1 MLRVVVFIISF
12 FYVFN
17 ASCEAI
23 KGTSF
28 SEYTIQ
34 DKTGRNITY
43 YLSKSN
49 TKGAPLLLMIQGSGC
64 DRVFNKS
71 PDSVYS
77 TIFNLVNIA
86 NENKFS
92 VLAVEK
98 PFSGRR
104 QNADGNAVE
113 ATCTQDFHRDFT
125 AASWVA
131 ALNTAIQA
139 ATAKMNYTPAHI
151 LIFGHSEGAG
161 IASKVA
167 VENSHVT
174 HVITSGGSG
183 TSQMFDF
190 IAFAYQNCFDRSTCI
205 DQAYRE
211 LDNIN
216 QDPQSHTKFAWGHP
230 YKRWSSF
237 FRLDPAENL
246 LKAKAKVY
254 LMFGTSDAATPAL
267 SQEIIAAKL
276 KSSGK
281 DIIVRR
287 VPNANHML
295 QHSSLSNLDDL
306 TSEYNLAFD
315 WFWNSLSHQ

>member
-1 MLRVVVFIISF
+1 MLRVVVFIMSC
-12 FYVFN
+12 FYMFS
-17 ASCEAI
+17 ASCETI

-34 DKTGRNITY
+34 DRAGRNITY

-71 PDSVYS
+71 PAGAYS

-86 NENKFS
+86 NENRFS

-98 PFSGRR
+98 PFSGAR
-104 QNADGNAVE
+104 QNSDGNAVE
-113 ATCTQDFHRDFT
+113 STCTTDFHQDFT
-125 AASWVA
+125 AATWVA
-131 ALNTAIQA
+131 ALNEAIKD
-139 ATAKMNYTPAHI
+139 AKAKLNYTPAHI

-167 VENSHVT
+167 VENSLVT

-190 IAFAYQNCFDRSTCI
+190 VAFAYQNCFNRLVCVE
-205 DQAYRE
+205 QVYQE
-211 LDNIN
+211 LENIN

-254 LMFGTSDAATPAL
+254 LMFGTSDTATPAL
-267 SQEIIAAKL
+267 SQEIIAVKL
-276 KSSGK
+276 KSAGK
-281 DIIVRR
+281 DITVRR
-287 VPNANHML
+287 ISDANHML
-295 QHSSLSNLDDL
+295 QHSNFSNLDDL
-306 TSEYNLAFD
+306 TSEYKLAFD
-315 WFWNSLSHQ
+315 WFWNSVSRQ

>member
-1 MLRVVVFIISF
+1 MLRVAVFIMCF
-12 FYVFN
+12 FYISN
-17 ASCEAI
+17 ASCETI

-34 DKTGRNITY
+34 DKAGRNITY

-71 PDSVYS
+71 PEGAYS
-77 TIFNLVNIA
+77 TIFNLVSVA
-86 NENKFS
+86 SEDRFS

-98 PFSGRR
+98 PFSGVR
-104 QNADGNAVE
+104 QNSEGNAVE
-113 ATCTQDFHRDFT
+113 STCTTDFHQDFT
-125 AASWVA
+125 AVTWVA
-131 ALNTAIQA
+131 ALNAAIKD
-139 ATAKMNYTPAHI
+139 AKVKLNYTPAQI

-167 VENSHVT
+167 VENSLVT
-174 HVITSGGSG
+174 HVIASGGSG
-183 TSQMFDF
+183 ISQMFDF
-190 IAFAYQNCFDRSTCI
+190 VAFAYQNCFDRSACV

-216 QDPQSHTKFAWGHP
+216 LDPQSSTKFAWGHP

-254 LMFGTSDAATPAL
+254 LMFGTSDTATPAL
-267 SQEIIAAKL
+267 SQEIIAVKL
-276 KSSGK
+276 KSAGK
-281 DIIVRR
+281 DITVRR
-287 VPNANHML
+287 IPDANHML
-295 QHSSLSNLDDL
+295 QHSNFSNLDDL
-306 TSEYNLAFD
+306 TREYNLAFD
-315 WFWNSLSHQ
+315 WFWNSLSH